1 MSTPPSD
8 HDRTEPGQAAS
19 STPTPSEV
27 HGSTAP
33 TGPVGS
39 WPPPRVAAPEHAS
52 VAPQQGPLPPPQSVL
67 PTAPRP
73 GSFRRGFG
81 LGAGAGLG
89 FGVGA
94 LALTIV
100 GALLSTIALVAA
112 PVVGGLGQ
120 GSSQPLETIWGNP
133 TAKHTLRAIPVHG
146 AIMADP
152 SDGSGLTV
160 GTYGYEVAQVI
171 DSLTDKDADG
181 IVLLMNTP
189 GGSITG
195 SRAIADA
202 VDRYRVRTGNQV
214 FAHVQGLSASGG
226 MYTMAN
232 ADRIVA
238 DHGSLVGSIG
248 VISGPFTRV
257 RDVTGTTGT
266 LLESGVTTTGGI
278 AYEYLSM
285 GRDKDFGNPYR
296 DMRPE
301 ERDVW
306 MGALASEYDGFVN
319 WVADHR
325 GIPAATIRDTYGA
338 HMFGGQTA
346 VANKYVDAIGGQDE
360 AFRDF
365 ATRAGVNPDDTQVER
380 AVAPGPL
387 SLLLGAQARPLGVAP
402 AAEPQGGEP
411 ARATSRFCAG
421 TAQVLAYQGDIAAWC
436 G

>member
-8 HDRTEPGQAAS
+8 HGRTEPGPAAS
-19 STPTPSEV
+19 STPAASEDA
-27 HGSTAP
+27 GSTAP
-33 TGPVGS
+33 AGPVGS
-39 WPPPRVAAPEHAS
+39 WPPPRVAAPEQAHVVS
-52 VAPQQGPLPPPQSVL
+52 QQRPLPPPQSVL
-67 PTAPRP
+67 PTPPRP
-73 GSFRRGFG
+73 HPFRRGFG

-411 ARATSRFCAG
+411 ARATSRLCAG
-421 TAQVLAYQGDIAAWC
+421 NAQVLAYQGDISAWC